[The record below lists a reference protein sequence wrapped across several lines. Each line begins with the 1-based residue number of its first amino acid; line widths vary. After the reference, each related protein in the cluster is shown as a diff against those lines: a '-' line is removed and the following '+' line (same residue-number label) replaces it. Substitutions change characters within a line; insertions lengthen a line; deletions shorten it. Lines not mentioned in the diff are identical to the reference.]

1 MNEISEDR
9 FMQIELMENNDGC
22 LEGISGHR
30 IKVTVTGN
38 AHVMSF
44 PFGVSNEISNRK
56 EGEVESSRLSL
67 LHLFS
72 ANSSAVERA
81 LLFSI

>member
-1 MNEISEDR
+1 
-9 FMQIELMENNDGC
+9 MQIELMENSDGC
-22 LEGISGHR
+22 LEGIISEHR

-56 EGEVESSRLSL
+56 EEEEEESSRLSL
-67 LHLFS
+67 SPVDSVRTLPS
-72 ANSSAVERA
+72 
-81 LLFSI
+81 